1 MSYGVIYVIR
11 NTINDKLY
19 VGQTTKDLSRRW
31 STHLIKGE
39 RKRKPI
45 AIDSAIK
52 KYGKDKFYMYVIDE
66 AETFEELMEKEKY
79 RIKKL
84 DTIKNGYNSHEGGMY
99 RKEYHQSEETRIK
112 NSERMKGK
120 NHFNWGKHLSEETRK
135 KISKSVSKFQQQPG
149 YIHPCTGKPRTDEV
163 KRLVKEHWNKVY
175 VTCPHC
181 GKTMVS
187 RCAKRYHFDK
197 CPVFIKENSNNTS
210 TKGDRK

>member
-1 MSYGVIYVIR
+1 MGYGVIYVIG

-45 AIDSAIK
+45 AIDSAMK
-52 KYGKDKFYMYVIDE
+52 KYGKDKFCMYVIDE

-79 RIKKL
+79 WIKKL
-84 DTIKNGYNSHEGGMY
+84 DTVKNGYNSHEGGMY

-149 YIHPCTGKPRTDEV
+149 YIHPGTGKPRTDEV

-181 GKTMVS
+181 GKIMVS

-197 CPVFIKENSNNTS
+197 CPEFIKENSNNT
-210 TKGDRK
+210 